1 MPPVK
6 WMLDPWIKEK
16 AEELRQ
22 RYGAGTLTPGQVGV
36 ELGIKDNKER
46 DIWLEGVKF
55 LQRPKSSRRHYPV
68 EEVAKRMHQYMR
80 ERLPLRPCGP
90 PHSFARL

>member
-1 MPPVK
+1 MPKVT
-6 WMLDPWIKEK
+6 WMNDPWIKEK

-80 ERLPLRPCGP
+80 G
-90 PHSFARL
+90 